1 MEADWVGS
9 SPAIAPD
16 LNLLFIGLEFGL
28 FKKRGGVAAINMET
42 GEKVWEYSMPEFTH
56 GSPAYSKKYGV
67 VVIGSNDG
75 VAYAFRAKDG
85 KLIWNIKTGGP
96 IKASPAFD
104 DKRGSV
110 AFGSFDGNAYI
121 ARVSDG
127 KIINTIPTGTDI
139 YSTPLVH
146 GDRMY
151 VASLDKKIYCV
162 NLDTFNTEW
171 SFLTWK
177 SLLRRSSQTVRF
189 SSAQTTAD
197 STSSTGNR
205 KTKAFSG
212 DRTIVNAVAYNEDT
226 KDFFVPTSQTN

>member
-177 SLLRRSSQTVRF
+177 SLLRRSSQTFRF

-205 KTKAFSG
+205 KTKVFWATERS
-212 DRTIVNAVAYNEDT
+212 
-226 KDFFVPTSQTN
+226 